1 MATYSIT
8 RLERLLKL
16 AAALLNTERFLSAS
30 EIQEKV
36 QGYAKGKAA
45 FRRTFERDKTDLK
58 SMGIPIIKAEV
69 PGSQPQVEG
78 YRIRKKDYAFRDP
91 GLTEEERAALYLAAR
106 SVRLEDTTPEAAV
119 WPLGGYAGKEDAE
132 DAPPMSILPADANL
146 ADLYTAVTEK
156 RAVSFDYKGE
166 ARQAEP
172 LRLTFS
178 GGHWYMTAYDR
189 GKSSLRHFRLDRI
202 VDLRAGEADGFAPRP
217 IVGKGP
223 DSPPWEFGSD
233 PVDVRLAVSEE
244 MADWALRQF
253 EEAEISRRTDG
264 SLLLEMEVA
273 NPDRFLD
280 HVLSLL
286 EHGELLEPP
295 ELREKLLERLRSAAR
310 AKPSES
316 ASLAGERSQE
326 TSAGSEPPAEE
337 PKAVA
342 RPRKRLD
349 PLDRLQRLLQLVP
362 WVTERGGAPLSEI
375 SQRFN
380 YPSELLLA
388 DLQSILFMVG
398 VPPYTPDSLIE
409 VWIHED
415 GWVNIAYADFFSR
428 PLHLTPEQALSLI
441 AAGSVLQTI
450 EHDSALASGLQKLT
464 EMLGVQLDEAIQI
477 QLGKGEGEI
486 LETLQ
491 RACKQ
496 HEKTEIDYYSYNRDD
511 FTRRVVRPFRL
522 WAKEGAWY
530 LRGYCETAQ
539 DERTFRVDRITGMK
553 LLSTTFAP
561 PTWPVPD
568 AVWEQTEDA
577 AWVELRLYPSAQW
590 VLDYYP
596 YVLKGL
602 SGEGEGEVCQ
612 VRFQVSALPWLERL
626 LLKLRQ
632 EFEIVD
638 SYKLPDNPAAAA
650 AKRILAIYG
659 E

>member
-16 AAALLNTERFLSAS
+16 AAALLNTERLLSAS
-30 EIQEKV
+30 EIQAKV
-36 QGYAKGKAA
+36 QGYAEGKAA
-45 FRRTFERDKTDLK
+45 FRRTFERDKADLK
-58 SMGIPIIKAEV
+58 KMGIPILKAEV

-119 WPLGGYAGKEDAE
+119 WPLGGHAGHAGAE
-132 DAPPMSILPADANL
+132 DAPVMSILPADANL
-146 ADLYTAVTEK
+146 AELYTAVTE
-156 RAVSFDYKGE
+156 RRRVSFDYRDE

-172 LRLTFS
+172 LRLIFS
-178 GGHWYMTAYDR
+178 RGHWYMTAYDR
-189 GKSSLRHFRLDRI
+189 GKSSIRHFRVDKI
-202 VDLRAGEADGFAPRP
+202 VDLQAGEAGGFSPRP
-217 IVGKGP
+217 VEGKGP
-223 DSPPWEFGSD
+223 DSQPWEFGSD
-233 PVDVRLAVSEE
+233 PLDVRLAVSEE
-244 MADWALRQF
+244 MADLVLRQL
-253 EEAEISRRTDG
+253 EETPQATRREDG
-264 SLLLEMEVA
+264 SLLLELKVA
-273 NPDRFLD
+273 NPDPFLD
-280 HVLSLL
+280 FVLSLL

-310 AKPSES
+310 AQPSEPAS
-316 ASLAGERSQE
+316 APLAGERSQE
-326 TSAGSEPPAEE
+326 TSVRQEQPTEE

-342 RPRKRLD
+342 RTRKKLD

-375 SQRFN
+375 SQRFD

-409 VWIHED
+409 VWIYED
-415 GWVNIAYADFFSR
+415 GWVNIAYADFFSQ

-441 AAGSVLQTI
+441 AAGSVLQTLQ
-450 EHDSALASGLQKLT
+450 HDSALASGLQKLT
-464 EMLGVQLDEAIQI
+464 DMLGVKLGEAIQI
-477 QLGKGEGEI
+477 QLGKGEGEF

-491 RACKQ
+491 RACKR

-522 WAKEGAWY
+522 WAKDGAWY

-539 DERTFRVDRITGMK
+539 DERTFRIDRITRLE

-561 PTWPVPD
+561 PTWPVSD
-568 AVWEQTEDA
+568 SVWDQAEDA
-577 AWVELRLYPSAQW
+577 AWVELRLSPSAQW

-596 YVLKGL
+596 NVLKGF
-602 SGEGEGEVCQ
+602 SGEVCQ
-612 VRFQVSALPWLERL
+612 ARFQVSALPWLERL
-626 LLKLRQ
+626 LLKLNQ
-632 EFEIVD
+632 EVEIVD

-650 AKRILAIYG
+650 ALRILAVYG